1 MTSGV
6 SYNRYAHRAQT
17 RVRTRILKNFCG
29 FGLATLENPQVQ
41 KISTFGRLKIE
52 ILALT
57 LKKYQKT
64 AAKKFVHFF

>member
-6 SYNRYAHRAQT
+6 SYNRYARRAQIG
-17 RVRTRILKNFCG
+17 VRMRILKIFCG
-29 FGLATLENPQVQ
+29 FRFATLENPHVQ

-57 LKKYQKT
+57 
-64 AAKKFVHFF
+64 